1 MARTLFIDC
10 YPEKQKYK
18 GKVESYL
25 VLLRKF
31 SDDVVVAGC
40 HNLAQSDTL
49 GRARV
54 SPFDAVVISG
64 SLMMLEKEDPPAR
77 LVEFVRRLRCPVLGI
92 CFGHQLLGRAFG
104 AEVRSSAQFLEQLEK
119 VRILVPGNIF
129 HGLGSEIEVL
139 ESHREYLEPDS
150 VKSRGWQILAVS
162 DSCPVEAMRH
172 KELPFYGVQFHPER
186 SNQIGEKIVANF
198 YNRVVRA
205 QGN

>member
-1 MARTLFIDC
+1 MTGTLFIDC
-10 YPEKQKYK
+10 YPEKLKYK

-31 SDDVVVAGC
+31 SDNVIVVGYR
-40 HNLAQSDTL
+40 TL
-49 GRARV
+49 NPNYSV
-54 SPFDAVVISG
+54 EPFDAVVISG
-64 SLMMLEKEDPPAR
+64 SPMMLEKQDPPAR

-119 VRILVPGNIF
+119 VRILIPGNIF

-139 ESHREYLEPDS
+139 ESHQEYLEPNS
-150 VKSRGWQILAVS
+150 IESRGWQILAVS